1 MVPKTGENVRK
12 SVQKRRQSRK
22 AVMEHRMKGKLALLF
37 TIIVLT
43 LIGVNV
49 RLAYINRTNG
59 DKYTKKVLAQQDTA
73 STLLPY
79 RRGDILDRNGTIL
92 ATSEKVY
99 NLILDPKVLLQNK
112 DEDAEKDCVEPTIQA
127 LTECFELDEA
137 ELRTTLSEKKDSSY
151 VPLLRQLTK
160 DETAAFREIQEDK
173 ERGTKIKGVWF
184 EDSYIRRYP
193 NNSLA
198 CHVVGYTV
206 TGNQGQTGIEE
217 EYSNILNG
225 TNGRSY
231 NYLNEDLE
239 QSKSVKAP
247 TDGNSVVSAI
257 DITLQGIVEKYIDKF
272 IEDYTNKN
280 IEGPAAK
287 NIGVIMMDP
296 QTGEIL
302 AMAGDVDFDLND
314 PHDLVENGYIPQEIY
329 DAIESNPHILVDQGY
344 MLEREYQQLETNGK
358 LDKENLVLFL
368 QNQMWRNFC
377 ISDGFEPGSTVKP
390 LTVAGA
396 LETGTIND
404 SMTFLCD
411 GKQVIVEG
419 QKPITCA
426 KKAGHG
432 IITLEG
438 SLMFSCNDALMQIA
452 AMEGYDNFL
461 KYQQIFNIGLKT
473 NIDLPGE
480 TNNASTV
487 FSKDTIGPTELA
499 TSSFGQGYNMTMIQV
514 ASAFSSVINGGYY
527 YKPHVV
533 KKILDSNGG
542 TVENINPVLVKQ
554 TVSAKTSSLIRQYL
568 YHTMYGEADGNGNN
582 ATGKKARVAGYAMG
596 GKTGTAEK
604 IPRSAR
610 KYLVSFIGFAP
621 VDNPQVVCYVVVD
634 EPNAAS
640 SETQASSSFAQ
651 EIFKNIMK
659 EAMPY
664 LNIYP
669 TEEIPA
675 DMQDEVDAE
684 NAAKAQQKAEQ
695 EGEEGGEEGEEDMG
709 GDEPAPEGVLT
720 DPNTGEQVKMPTE
733 KDLEGQEDEG
743 VLGGIES
750 PLLGNEESGEQS
762 PESPESPGEP

>member
-1 MVPKTGENVRK
+1 
-12 SVQKRRQSRK
+12 
-22 AVMEHRMKGKLALLF
+22 MKGKLALLF
-37 TIIVLT
+37 TIIVLA
-43 LIGVNV
+43 LIGVDI
-49 RLAYINRTNG
+49 RLAYINKTNG
-59 DKYTKKVLAQQDTA
+59 EKYTKKVLAQQDTA

-79 RRGDILDRNGTIL
+79 KRGDILDRNGTIL

-112 DEDAEKDCVEPTIQA
+112 SDDAKKDCVEPTLRA
-127 LTECFELDEA
+127 LLENFELDEA
-137 ELRTTLSEKKDSSY
+137 ELRAILSEKKDSSY
-151 VPLLRQLTK
+151 VPLLRQLSK
-160 DETAAFREIQEDK
+160 DETAAFRELQEDK
-173 ERGTKIKGVWF
+173 ERGARIKGVWF

-217 EYSNILNG
+217 EYSSVLNG

-239 QSKSVKAP
+239 QEKSVKIP
-247 TDGNSVVSAI
+247 TDGDSIVSTI
-257 DITLQGIVEKYIDKF
+257 DVTLQGIVEKYIDKF
-272 IEDYTNKN
+272 IQDYTNKN

-314 PHDLVENGYIPQEIY
+314 PFDLVKNGYLPQEIL
-329 DAIESNPHILVDQGY
+329 DAMEGNPHILVDQGY
-344 MLEREYQQLETNGK
+344 MLEREYNQLESNGK

-368 QNQMWRNFC
+368 QNQMWRNYC

-396 LETGTIND
+396 LETGTVSD
-404 SMTFLCD
+404 STTFLCD
-411 GKQVIVEG
+411 GGQVIVEG
-419 QKPITCA
+419 QKPIKCA
-426 KKAGHG
+426 KKTGHG
-432 IITLEG
+432 IISLEG
-438 SLMFSCNDALMQIA
+438 SLMFSCNDALMQIGA
-452 AMEGYDNFL
+452 KEGYDNFL
-461 KYQQIFNIGLKT
+461 KYQQIFNMGLKT

-487 FSKDTIGPTELA
+487 FTRDNIGPTELA
-499 TSSFGQGYNMTMIQV
+499 TSSFGQGYNATMIQV

-533 KKILDSNGG
+533 KRVLDSNGG

-568 YHTMYGEADGNGNN
+568 YHTMYGEADSNGNN
-582 ATGKKARVAGYAMG
+582 PTGKKGRVAGYAMG

-634 EPNAAS
+634 EPNAADS
-640 SETQASSSFAQ
+640 TTQASSTFAQ

-684 NAAKAQQKAEQ
+684 NAAKAEQQAEQ
-695 EGEEGGEEGEEDMG
+695 EGEESGQEGEDPEGEEP
-709 GDEPAPEGVLT
+709 ESEGVLT
-720 DPNTGEQVKMPTE
+720 DPNTGEQVRMPTE
-733 KDLEGQEDEG
+733 EEVEEEGDTG
-743 VLGGIES
+743 FLNGIVS
-750 PLLGNEESGEQS
+750 PLLGDEDEKPQEPQEPEEPQE
-762 PESPESPGEP
+762 E